1 MTRRNPLPEQ
11 LDPHGFSVGQAR
23 DAGMSRSR
31 SRAADLEAPW
41 RGIRVSP
48 MAQRDVVDLCRAYL
62 PRLLPGQHFSH
73 TTAAR
78 LYGIPLPRSIETES
92 ILHVSAAKGVQ
103 PPRATFVVG
112 HRAAAGVTVRTWRGM
127 PVCAPEGLWLQLAG
141 ILDADRLVVAGDHL
155 VRRKRPQSTI
165 DRLRAEVANAVGRR
179 YIAAARAALEQ
190 LRPGTDSPME
200 TRLRLIIVRG
210 GLPEPV
216 IGHTVHS
223 KEGEFIGTPDL
234 AYIEEKIAIE
244 YQGQVHQ
251 SDPQTYADDVIR
263 REQFEEAG
271 WQVIPVYKHHVN
283 ERPTWIV
290 SRISAVLQ
298 KRAPRAQ

>member
-1 MTRRNPLPEQ
+1 
-11 LDPHGFSVGQAR
+11 
-23 DAGMSRSR
+23 
-31 SRAADLEAPW
+31 
-41 RGIRVSP
+41 
-48 MAQRDVVDLCRAYL
+48 
-62 PRLLPGQHFSH
+62 
-73 TTAAR
+73 
-78 LYGIPLPRSIETES
+78 
-92 ILHVSAAKGVQ
+92 
-103 PPRATFVVG
+103 
-112 HRAAAGVTVRTWRGM
+112 M

-190 LRPGTDSPME
+190 LRPGTDSAME
-200 TRLRLIIVRG
+200 TRLRLIITRG

-216 IGHTVHS
+216 IGHTVYNRD
-223 KEGEFIGTPDL
+223 GEFIGTPDL
-234 AYIEEKIAIE
+234 AYVDEKIAIE

-251 SDPQTYADDVIR
+251 TDPQTYADDVVR

-271 WQVIPVYKHHVN
+271 WQVIPVYKHHVSD
-283 ERPTWIV
+283 RPTWIV
-290 SRISAVLQ
+290 SRVSAALQ